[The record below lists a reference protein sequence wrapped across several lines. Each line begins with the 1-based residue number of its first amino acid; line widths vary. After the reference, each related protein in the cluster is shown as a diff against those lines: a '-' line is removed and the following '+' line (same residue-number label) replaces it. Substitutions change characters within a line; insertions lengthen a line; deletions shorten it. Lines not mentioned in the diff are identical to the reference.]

1 MDNLSK
7 IKTFIKEKFSVAKK
21 NTFEAFYNSGID
33 SFNRK
38 DYEKAI
44 KFFKQALEQEHV
56 RPQVHYNIGLT
67 YQSMK
72 DYDLAVASYKKFLE
86 ANPEDYDGLYN
97 IALAYFK
104 LNNYPK
110 AIEYF
115 KTCLEIKSED
125 DVIKALVIAHLCNN
139 EVQEAYDLAL
149 SVLNTNQD
157 KLDLF
162 YQLARI
168 FEGKNATG
176 KDFTLIDKAIE
187 MYLKILERDMKYFDA
202 YLQISIC
209 FAKKGEWEMSVE
221 FCNKALGMKPDSYEA
236 NNQMGLVHY
245 CSGEVKKAITFYET
259 AMKLKPEGDYK
270 VYSNLAYAYEKI
282 AQYDKAIKI
291 FTKLLSKFH
300 EFPAKE
306 EIKNHLRVL
315 KTL

>member
-1 MDNLSK
+1 MDSLSK
-7 IKTFIKEKFSVAKK
+7 IKTFIIEKFHFAKK

-56 RPQVHYNIGLT
+56 RPQVYYNIGLT
-67 YQSMK
+67 YQSMN
-72 DYDLAVASYKKFLE
+72 DYDLAVVSYKKFLE

-104 LNNYPK
+104 LGNYPK

-115 KTCLEIKSED
+115 KRCLETKSEE
-125 DVIKALVIAHLCNN
+125 DVIKALVIAHLSNN
-139 EVQEAYDLAL
+139 EIQEAYDLAF
-149 SVLNTNQD
+149 SVLNTRKD
-157 KLDLF
+157 GLDLF
-162 YQLARI
+162 YQLAKI
-168 FEGKNATG
+168 FENKNVNG
-176 KDFTLIDKAIE
+176 KDFTLIDKAIV
-187 MYLKILERDMKYFDA
+187 MYLKIIEHNSKYFDA

-221 FCNKALGMKPDSYEA
+221 FCNKALEMKPDSYEA

-245 CSGEVKKAITFYET
+245 CSGEVKKAINFYET
-259 AMKLKPEGDYK
+259 AMKLKPDGDYK
-270 VYSNLAYAYEKI
+270 VYSNLAYAYEKVNK
-282 AQYDKAIKI
+282 YDKAINI
-291 FTKLLSKFH
+291 FTKMISKFPD
-300 EFPAKE
+300 FPAKE

>member
-7 IKTFIKEKFSVAKK
+7 IKTFIKEKFQGAKK

-44 KFFKQALEQEHV
+44 KFFKQALEQEHI

-67 YQSMK
+67 YQSMN

-97 IALAYFK
+97 IALAYYRLK
-104 LNNYPK
+104 NYPK

-115 KTCLEIKSED
+115 KRCLESKSED
-125 DVIKALVIAHLCNN
+125 DAIKALVKAYLGNN
-139 EVQEAYDLAL
+139 EVQEAYDFAL
-149 SVLNTNQD
+149 SVLNANKD

-162 YQLARI
+162 YQLARV
-168 FEGKNATG
+168 FENKNEAG

-187 MYLKILERDMKYFDA
+187 MYLKVIEHDSKYFDA
-202 YLQISIC
+202 YMQISIC

-221 FCNKALGMKPDSYEA
+221 FCNKALEINPKSYEA
-236 NNQMGLVHY
+236 NSQMGLVYY
-245 CSGEVKKAITFYET
+245 CCDETKKAITYFET
-259 AMKLKPEGDYK
+259 ALKLKPDGDYK
-270 VYSNLAYAYEKI
+270 VYSNLAYAYEKM
-282 AQYDKAIKI
+282 AKYDKAIKL
-291 FTKLLSKFH
+291 FTQLINKFH

>member
-7 IKTFIKEKFSVAKK
+7 IKIFIKEKFHVAKK
-21 NTFEAFYNSGID
+21 NTFESFYNSGID

-44 KFFKQALEQEHV
+44 KFFKQALEQEGI
-56 RPQVHYNIGLT
+56 RPQVYYNLGLT
-67 YQSMK
+67 YQCMK

-97 IALAYFK
+97 IALAYFE

-110 AIEYF
+110 SIEYF
-115 KTCLEIKSED
+115 KRCLETKNED
-125 DVIKALVIAHLCNN
+125 DVIKALVIAHLSNN
-139 EVQEAYDLAL
+139 EIQEAYDLAL
-149 SVLNTNQD
+149 SVLTRKD
-157 KLDLF
+157 GLDLF
-162 YQLARI
+162 YSLART
-168 FEGKNATG
+168 FENQNANG
-176 KDFTLIDKAIE
+176 KDFTLIDKAID
-187 MYLKILERDMKYFDA
+187 MYLKIIEHNSKYFDA

-221 FCNKALGMKPDSYEA
+221 FCNKALEMKPDSYEA

-282 AQYDKAIKI
+282 GKYDKAINI
-291 FTKLLSKFH
+291 FTKMISKFH

>member
-7 IKTFIKEKFSVAKK
+7 IKTFIKDKLRGTKK

-97 IALAYFK
+97 IALAYYK
-104 LNNYPK
+104 LNNHPK

-115 KTCLEIKSED
+115 KICLETKSED
-125 DVIKALVIAHLCNN
+125 EVVKALVKAYLGNN
-139 EVQEAYDLAL
+139 QVQEAYDLAL
-149 SVLNTNQD
+149 SVLNVNKD

-162 YQLARI
+162 YQLARV
-168 FEGKNATG
+168 FENKNANG

-187 MYLKILERDMKYFDA
+187 MYLKVIEHDSKYFDA
-202 YLQISIC
+202 YMQISIC

-221 FCNKALGMKPDSYEA
+221 FCNKALEVNPKSYEA
-236 NNQMGLVHY
+236 NSQMGLVYY
-245 CSGEVKKAITFYET
+245 CCDETKKAINYFET
-259 AMKLKPEGDYK
+259 ALKLKPEGDYK
-270 VYSNLAYAYEKI
+270 VYSNLAYAYEKM
-282 AQYDKAIKI
+282 AKYDKAIKL
-291 FTKLLSKFH
+291 FTQLINKFH

>member
-7 IKTFIKEKFSVAKK
+7 IKTFIKEKLYSSKK
-21 NTFEAFYNSGID
+21 NTFETFYNSGID

-67 YQSMK
+67 YQCMK

-86 ANPEDYDGLYN
+86 TNPEDYDGLYN
-97 IALAYFK
+97 IALTYFK
-104 LNNYPK
+104 LGNCSK

-115 KTCLEIKSED
+115 KTCIEMRNED
-125 DVIKALVIAHLCNN
+125 AVTKALVSAYLSNN
-139 EVQEAYDLAL
+139 DVQNAYETAL
-149 SVLNTNQD
+149 KVLENN
-157 KLDLF
+157 KKGIDLF
-162 YQLARI
+162 YELAKV
-168 FEGKNATG
+168 FEIKNPQN

-187 MYLKILERDMKYFDA
+187 MYLKIIERDAKYFDA
-202 YLQISIC
+202 YLSISIC

-221 FCNKALGMKPDSYEA
+221 FCNKALEINPKSYEA
-236 NNQMGLVHY
+236 NSQMGLVYY
-245 CSGEVKKAITFYET
+245 CCDETKKAITYFET
-259 AMKLKPEGDYK
+259 ALKLKPEGDYK

-282 AQYDKAIKI
+282 AQYDKAVRI
-291 FTKLLSKFH
+291 FTQLINKFH
-300 EFPAKE
+300 EFSAKE

>member
-7 IKTFIKEKFSVAKK
+7 IKTFIKEKLHAPKK

-56 RPQVHYNIGLT
+56 RPQVYYNIGLT

-72 DYDLAVASYKKFLE
+72 DYDLAIASYKKFLD

-104 LNNYPK
+104 QNNYSK

-115 KTCLEIKSED
+115 KKCLETKSED
-125 DVIKALVIAHLCNN
+125 DVIKALVTAHLSNN
-139 EVQEAYDLAL
+139 EVQEASEL
-149 SVLNTNQD
+149 SFCVLETQKNR
-157 KLDLF
+157 LDLF

-168 FEGKNATG
+168 FENKNVAG

-187 MYLKILERDMKYFDA
+187 MYLKVIERNPKYFDA

-221 FCNKALGMKPDSYEA
+221 FCNKALEMKPDSYEA

-245 CSGEVKKAITFYET
+245 CSGEVKQAIGFYET
-259 AMKLKPEGDYK
+259 ALKLKPEGDYK

>member
-7 IKTFIKEKFSVAKK
+7 IKTFIKEKFLVAKK

-56 RPQVHYNIGLT
+56 RPQVYYNIGLT

-72 DYDLAVASYKKFLE
+72 DYDLAVASYKKFLD

-97 IALAYFK
+97 IALAYYK
-104 LNNYPK
+104 LENYSK

-115 KTCLEIKSED
+115 KICLEKKSED
-125 DVIKALVIAHLCNN
+125 EAIKSLVKAYLGNN
-139 EVQEAYDLAL
+139 QMQEAYDLAL
-149 SVLNTNQD
+149 SVLNNSKD
-157 KLDLF
+157 RLDFF
-162 YQLARI
+162 YQLAKI
-168 FEGKNATG
+168 FENKNANG

-187 MYLKILERDMKYFDA
+187 MYLKIIEYDSKYFDA
-202 YLQISIC
+202 YLSLSIC
-209 FAKKGEWEMSVE
+209 YAKKGEWEMSVD
-221 FCNKALGMKPDSYEA
+221 FCNKALEIKPDSYEA
-236 NNQMGLVHY
+236 NSQIGLVYY
-245 CSGEVKKAITFYET
+245 CCDETKKAISYFET
-259 AMKLKPEGDYK
+259 ALKLKPSGDYK
-270 VYSNLAYAYEKI
+270 VYSNLAYAYEKM
-282 AQYDKAIKI
+282 AKYDKAIDI
-291 FTKLLSKFH
+291 FTKLISKFP

>member
-7 IKTFIKEKFSVAKK
+7 IKTFIKDKFLVAKK

-38 DYEKAI
+38 DYDKAI

-86 ANPEDYDGLYN
+86 AKPEDYDGLYN
-97 IALAYFK
+97 IALAYYK
-104 LNNYPK
+104 LDNHSK
-110 AIEYF
+110 AVEYF
-115 KTCLEIKSED
+115 KKCLETKSED
-125 DVIKALVIAHLCNN
+125 EVIKALVKAYLGNN

-149 SVLNTNQD
+149 SVLDSGND
-157 KLDLF
+157 RLDLF
-162 YQLARI
+162 YNLARV
-168 FEGKNATG
+168 FENKNAAG

-221 FCNKALGMKPDSYEA
+221 FCNKALEMKPDSYEA

-245 CSGEVKKAITFYET
+245 CSDEVKKAIIFYET

-291 FTKLLSKFH
+291 FTKMLSKFH